1 MFLKMM
7 KFCTYTTVSSMVF
20 RNRTFKQSVVNNP
33 SQTIVA
39 DDASTDFLHVVCKE
53 ELKRGQRRLL
63 LEREETADGAY
74 IGHKLLKPIN
84 FCSLSAHST
93 FGLMP

>member
-1 MFLKMM
+1 MFLEM
-7 KFCTYTTVSSMVF
+7 KFCTYTTVSSTVS
-20 RNRTFKQSVVNNP
+20 RNRLFKQSVVNNP
-33 SQTIVA
+33 LQTTVA
-39 DDASTDFLHVVCKE
+39 DDSSTDFFMWCTRKKI
-53 ELKRGQRRLL
+53 KRGQRRLL

-84 FCSLSAHST
+84 FSSLPAYST